1 MLQLLY
7 GVAALFLI
15 VKVLPSEEFGSYVL
29 AQGIVQFITLVSGA
43 MVNRFMVRELS
54 KDDWEALIPFNSLL
68 LSFFLSA
75 VIIVPIII
83 FKMPIASLF
92 KSEIFGELLSLSI
105 PLLLSAMLI
114 RSFTQRLIISKRQ
127 PIKLFA
133 ANGSFFITLTIGLLY
148 LNIIGDLKSASQVI
162 YLSAFSAFISALV
175 GLVLSIDII
184 RRMKI
189 RYSFNQ
195 MSKIMGFGKYT
206 MGGATANM
214 ATNTADSYLISYLLG
229 PVQVAYYNSAKFIYK
244 FYQTIP
250 QILDITF
257 YPYASKL
264 VQEERNNDVKDLYEK
279 ILCFIYL
286 VLIPVNIIAIFFA
299 ERIMVLVYSGRY
311 DGAHV
316 ILQIL
321 IIAASFQPLSTMSVL
336 LAFSYNKPNGALY
349 GNVITLFTVVGSGIY
364 LVPQYGVEGMAMA
377 LAIGLIVQSFYMT
390 LMIKRSID
398 VSFKGVLSRIRDLVN
413 FLKRSEKA

>member
-1 MLQLLY
+1 MLHLLY

-54 KDDWEALIPFNSLL
+54 KDDWEELIPFNSLL
-68 LSFFLSA
+68 LSFFMSA
-75 VIIVPIII
+75 VIIVPIIR
-83 FKMPIASLF
+83 F
-92 KSEIFGELLSLSI
+92 KSPISSLLKSESFGELLSLSI
-105 PLLLSAMLI
+105 PLLLSVMLI

-127 PIKLFA
+127 PTKLFA
-133 ANGSFFITLTIGLLY
+133 ANGSYFITLIIGLLY

-175 GLVLSIDII
+175 GWVLSIDII

-195 MSKIMGFGKYT
+195 MSRIMGFGRYT
-206 MGGATANM
+206 VGGATANM
-214 ATNTADSYLISYLLG
+214 VTNTADSYLISYLLG

-264 VQEERNNDVKDLYEK
+264 VQEERSRDIKDLYEK

-286 VLIPVNIIAIFFA
+286 ILIPVNLIAIFFA
-299 ERIMVLVYSGRY
+299 ERIMVLLYNGRY

-321 IIAASFQPLSTMSVL
+321 IVAASFQPLSATSAL
-336 LAFSYNKPNGALY
+336 LAFSLNKPNGVLY
-349 GNVITLFTVVGSGIY
+349 GNLITLFTVVGTGIY
-364 LVPQYGVEGMAMA
+364 LVSQYGVEGMAIA
-377 LAIGLIVQSFYMT
+377 LTIGFIVQSFFMT
-390 LMIKRSID
+390 VLIKRSIE
-398 VSFKGVLSRIRDLVN
+398 VSFKGVLSRIMDPVN
-413 FLKRSEKA
+413 FLKRSEKT